1 MFLIAEDVDC
11 AEISLSEALET
22 LMNDEMAV
30 ESATLEKQ
38 IALAKTHRL
47 FALFEDSELA
57 KLKSELGDE
66 YVPWG
71 DPDGD
76 QQADLDFFDLFVA
89 QRHEELRIEVERA
102 KLHPKFPLF
111 ESTVMAD
118 MKAEQGDKCLE
129 FGDPKADPQKDLEAF
144 EIFVNCC
151 ESEEAEEANEVPKT
165 NEKDNEEEEDGAD
178 NDDKDKVNGEP
189 ETQLGS
195 EIATETPGEVHY
207 TPSHDYPAPP
217 SDKHPDINRILE
229 SSAEARAAR
238 VWFVVWILVCSSLI

>member
-1 MFLIAEDVDC
+1 
-11 AEISLSEALET
+11 
-22 LMNDEMAV
+22 MNDEVAV

-66 YVPWG
+66 YVPCG
-71 DPDGD
+71 DPDGV

-118 MKAEQGDKCLE
+118 MKATNVWNLVI
-129 FGDPKADPQKDLEAF
+129 PKPIHKK
-144 EIFVNCC
+144 I
-151 ESEEAEEANEVPKT
+151 
-165 NEKDNEEEEDGAD
+165 
-178 NDDKDKVNGEP
+178 
-189 ETQLGS
+189 
-195 EIATETPGEVHY
+195 
-207 TPSHDYPAPP
+207 
-217 SDKHPDINRILE
+217 
-229 SSAEARAAR
+229 
-238 VWFVVWILVCSSLI
+238 